1 MKRTFLIG
9 TLMFLCT
16 TAVTVFA
23 GCLENSKSAVPESY
37 LKVMKTADSVSFVL
51 IDPWVEDA
59 KDWMDGYGEVLNNVT
74 LKDKEII
81 QSAYNL
87 LSDPKSFEV
96 HDVVK
101 NCAHMPDFVI
111 VFHSKK
117 GDVKV
122 SYSFYCDLCRF
133 AKGETYDEFDG
144 EIIRSKFLE
153 IVRKAYPKDRYVRYL
168 IKREKSNFK

>member
-1 MKRTFLIG
+1 
-9 TLMFLCT
+9 MFLM

-23 GCLENSKSAVPESY
+23 SCLENSKSVVPENY
-37 LKVMKTADSVSFVL
+37 LKVIKSADSVSFVM

-59 KDWMDGYGEVLNNVT
+59 KDWTDGYGEVLSWAT
-74 LKDKEII
+74 IKDKGII

-87 LSDPKSFEV
+87 FSDPKAFEI

-101 NCAHMPDFVI
+101 NCAHMPDVVI
-111 VFHSKK
+111 IFHLKK

-122 SYSFYCDLCRF
+122 SYSFYCDVCRF
-133 AKGETYDEFDG
+133 AQGERYDEFDG
-144 EIIRSKFLE
+144 ETIRMKFLE
-153 IVRKAYPKDRYVRYL
+153 IVQKAYPKDRYVRYL

>member
-1 MKRTFLIG
+1 MKRLLLMG
-9 TLMFLCT
+9 TLMFLV

-23 GCLENSKSAVPESY
+23 SCLENSKSVVPENY
-37 LKVMKTADSVSFVL
+37 LKVIKSADSVSFVM

-59 KDWMDGYGEVLNNVT
+59 KDWMDGYGEVLSWVT
-74 LKDKEII
+74 IKDKGII

-87 LSDPKSFEV
+87 FSDPKSFEI

-101 NCAHMPDFVI
+101 NCAHMPDAVI
-111 VFHSKK
+111 IFHSKK

-122 SYSFYCDLCRF
+122 SYSFYCDVCRF
-133 AKGETYDEFDG
+133 AQGEKYDEFDG
-144 EIIRSKFLE
+144 ETIRKEFLE
-153 IVRKAYPKDRYVRYL
+153 VVQKAYPKDRYVRYL